1 MTHMKN
7 RILYLCSLAFLA
19 ACTGIPENCS
29 KGTDAD
35 IFPDYTDITVPVNIA
50 PTNFLIQDN
59 ADRYLTILESGNRTV
74 RVKGEK
80 VRIPI
85 RKWRKLT
92 SQGNITVTVYEQK
105 DGSWVR
111 MNPFMINV
119 ADEIDSYLSYRVI
132 SALYE
137 SYNRL
142 SINQRNLT
150 NFKEKVVYA
159 NSMASKGEDTQC
171 INCHSFKN
179 WRTDNMQFHI
189 RQYLGG
195 TIMYRN
201 GKLQKLNLKT
211 DSTLSAAVYPS
222 WHPTHDY
229 IAYSNNKTM
238 QNFHTSH
245 TNRIEVFD
253 EFSDLI
259 LYNLADNSV
268 SIIENDP
275 DEFECYPS
283 WSPDGKTLFYVSA
296 NLGSLKEA
304 NRKNSTI
311 IANSNGTFKY
321 SLYAKDFDPDTR
333 TWGKKRMFYD
343 AAALDSSITWPRVSP
358 DGRWLLCCLSTHGVF
373 PPNQDVSD
381 LIIFDLKNGT
391 RRYANELNSSK
402 SESYHTWSSNGKWVV
417 ISSRREDGLHTRPYF
432 AHLNSDGTF
441 TKPFMLPQKD
451 PEFMRKFMYSFNIPE
466 FTIEPVKVSAR
477 KLASFVK
484 STDASP
490 VSFEQKR
497 GE

>member
-1 MTHMKN
+1 MKN

-19 ACTGIPENCS
+19 ACTGIPENCA

-35 IFPDYTDITVPVNIA
+35 IFPDYADITVPVNIA
-50 PTNFLIQDN
+50 PTNFLIQDQ
-59 ADRYLTILESGNRTV
+59 ADRYLTVLETSDLK
-74 RVKGEK
+74 VKVNGEK
-80 VRIPI
+80 VCIPI

-92 SQGNITVTVYEQK
+92 SQGDITVTVYEQK
-105 DGSWVR
+105 NGGWVK
-111 MNPFMINV
+111 MNPFRINV
-119 ADEIDSYLSYRVI
+119 ADEIDPYLSYRVI
-132 SALYE
+132 PALYE
-137 SYNRL
+137 SYQRL

-159 NSMASKGEDTQC
+159 NTMASKGEDTQC

-195 TIMYRN
+195 TIMYRD

-229 IAYSNNKTM
+229 IAYSNNRTF
-238 QNFHTSH
+238 QNFHTNH

-275 DEFECYPS
+275 NEFECYPS
-283 WSPDGKTLFYVSA
+283 WSPDGKTLYYVSA
-296 NLGSLKEA
+296 YLGNLAGV
-304 NRKNSTI
+304 NRKDGTI
-311 IANSNGTFKY
+311 AANSNGLFKY
-321 SLYAKDFDPDTR
+321 SLYTKKFDPDTR
-333 TWGKKRMFYD
+333 TWGPKEMFYD

-381 LIIFDLKNGT
+381 LIVFDLKNGT
-391 RRYANELNSSK
+391 RRYVDELNSRK
-402 SESYHTWSSNGKWVV
+402 SESYHSWSSSGKWVV
-417 ISSRREDGLHTRPYF
+417 ISSRREDGVHTRPYF
-432 AHLNSDGTF
+432 AHINSDGTF

-451 PEFMRKFMYSFNIPE
+451 PEYMRKFLYSYNIPE
-466 FTIEPVKVSAR
+466 FTVEPVKVSAR
-477 KLASFVK
+477 ELASFVK
-484 STDASP
+484 SNDAAS

>member
-1 MTHMKN
+1 M
-7 RILYLCSLAFLA
+7 A
-19 ACTGIPENCS
+19 ACTGIPENCA

-35 IFPDYTDITVPVNIA
+35 IFPDYADITVPVNIA
-50 PTNFLIQDN
+50 PTNFLIQDQ
-59 ADRYLTILESGNRTV
+59 ADRYLTVLETSDLKV
-74 RVKGEK
+74 KVKGEK
-80 VRIPI
+80 VCIPI

-92 SQGNITVTVYEQK
+92 SQGDITVTVYEQK
-105 DGSWVR
+105 NGGWVK
-111 MNPFMINV
+111 MNPFRINV
-119 ADEIDSYLSYRVI
+119 ADEIDPYLSYRVI
-132 SALYE
+132 PALYE
-137 SYNRL
+137 SYQRL

-159 NSMASKGEDTQC
+159 NTMASKGEDTQC

-195 TIMYRN
+195 TIMYRD

-229 IAYSNNKTM
+229 IAYSNNRTF
-238 QNFHTSH
+238 QNFHTNH

-275 DEFECYPS
+275 NEFECYPS
-283 WSPDGKTLFYVSA
+283 WSPDGKTLYYVSA
-296 NLGSLKEA
+296 YLGNLAGV
-304 NRKNSTI
+304 NRKDGTI
-311 IANSNGTFKY
+311 AANSNGLFKY
-321 SLYAKDFDPDTR
+321 SLYTKKFDPDTR
-333 TWGKKRMFYD
+333 TWGPKEMFYD

-381 LIIFDLKNGT
+381 LIVFDLKNGT
-391 RRYANELNSSK
+391 RRYVDELNSKK
-402 SESYHTWSSNGKWVV
+402 SESYHSWSSSGKWVV
-417 ISSRREDGLHTRPYF
+417 ISSRREDGVHTRPYF
-432 AHLNSDGTF
+432 AHINSDGTF

-451 PEFMRKFMYSFNIPE
+451 PEYMRKFLYSYNIPE
-466 FTIEPVKVSAR
+466 FTVEPVKVSAR

-484 STDASP
+484 SNDAES

>member
-1 MTHMKN
+1 M
-7 RILYLCSLAFLA
+7 RPLSL
-19 ACTGIPENCS
+19 PRQ
-29 KGTDAD
+29 
-35 IFPDYTDITVPVNIA
+35 Y
-50 PTNFLIQDN
+50 
-59 ADRYLTILESGNRTV
+59 
-74 RVKGEK
+74 
-80 VRIPI
+80 
-85 RKWRKLT
+85 
-92 SQGNITVTVYEQK
+92 
-105 DGSWVR
+105 
-111 MNPFMINV
+111 
-119 ADEIDSYLSYRVI
+119 
-132 SALYE
+132 SAL
-137 SYNRL
+137 
-142 SINQRNLT
+142 
-150 NFKEKVVYA
+150 
-159 NSMASKGEDTQC
+159 
-171 INCHSFKN
+171 
-179 WRTDNMQFHI
+179 
-189 RQYLGG
+189 
-195 TIMYRN
+195 
-201 GKLQKLNLKT
+201 
-211 DSTLSAAVYPS
+211 
-222 WHPTHDY
+222 WH
-229 IAYSNNKTM
+229 
-238 QNFHTSH
+238 
-245 TNRIEVFD
+245 
-253 EFSDLI
+253 L
-259 LYNLADNSV
+259 
-268 SIIENDP
+268 
-275 DEFECYPS
+275 ECYPS

-343 AAALDSSITWPRVSP
+343 AAAQDSSITWPRVSP

-466 FTIEPVKVSAR
+466 FTIEPVRVSAR